1 MIRPEWTFHA
11 KGLWY
16 SPPGEDHPVLTM
28 VGSPNFGYRLAT
40 VASLCTI
47 LVGRS
52 VERDLETQ
60 MVVVTSNDGLRDRL
74 KQERDALFKFGTP
87 VTAQVGQKTCLLFI
101 DVPVPDLGRAR
112 ESSALVGCQGCW
124 DCQELLLV
132 YIFVGERLCA

>member
-16 SPPGEDHPVLTM
+16 SPPGEDRPVLTM
-28 VGSPNFGYRLAT
+28 VGSPNFGYRLAA

-87 VTAQVGQKTCLLFI
+87 VTAQVGQKTCLLFMMYLSQTWEE
-101 DVPVPDLGRAR
+101 PGRAVPWWVAR
-112 ESSALVGCQGCW
+112 VVG
-124 DCQELLLV
+124 
-132 YIFVGERLCA
+132 IARNFF